1 MLDVVQQVPG
11 LTTMAAI
18 CVSVAVLGFTP
29 LHSPL
34 RAEVRG
40 WGAPRLAAAMS
51 AASRR
56 SAVQT
61 AVLAL
66 TGSALLPAPRAEA
79 IGPTSVELRVT
90 NYVEVTCP
98 PELAAGRIG
107 GSLGAAASK
116 GVKQR
121 CVRVTVVGN
130 NPSGKDLTD
139 SAVFG
144 RVFNEAGNSIVANNQ
159 DGRTDAGQ
167 FAMIPKI
174 QKGESTF
181 DFIFVATDNQ
191 AEMGKLRFESLKAIA
206 YPGGDRYKI
215 YDPCEQNPAM
225 DGCGMD
231 D

>member
-1 MLDVVQQVPG
+1 
-11 LTTMAAI
+11 MAWLLAASTVF
-18 CVSVAVLGFTP
+18 CGFSAGPRVSEA
-29 LHSPL
+29 
-34 RAEVRG
+34 RG
-40 WGAPRLAAAMS
+40 WAPQPAVSMS
-51 AASRR
+51 VTSRR

-61 AVLAL
+61 AAFAFA
-66 TGSALLPAPRAEA
+66 GSTLLPARRARA
-79 IGPTSVELRVT
+79 IGPTSVELSVKEYT
-90 NYVEVTCP
+90 EVACP

-121 CVRVTVVGN
+121 CVRVTVTGV
-130 NPSGKDLTD
+130 NPSGKQLTD

-167 FAMIPKI
+167 FAMIPNI
-174 QKGESTF
+174 ATGESTF
-181 DFIFVATDNQ
+181 DFVFVATDNQ

-206 YPGGDRYKI
+206 YPGGDRYKV

-225 DGCGMD
+225 EGCGMD